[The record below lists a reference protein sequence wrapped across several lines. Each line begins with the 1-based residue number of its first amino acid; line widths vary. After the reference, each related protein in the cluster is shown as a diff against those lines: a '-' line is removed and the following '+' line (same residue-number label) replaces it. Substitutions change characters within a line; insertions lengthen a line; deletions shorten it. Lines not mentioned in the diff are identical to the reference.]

1 MLISLMSEKR
11 VHLIHWITIIPPRK
25 KAINEA
31 EPIFTHTQVND

>member
-31 EPIFTHTQVND
+31 RSPFSHTPK